1 MKIEKAIQLLVNEAI
16 AHKET
21 NKSGVFEMESF
32 VDSLK
37 KKYDTT
43 PNKKGLLTHDGRTI
57 DQQIITHLGRLGRYA
72 HLYLKSALL
81 QTNFTTDMDFA
92 FTAILH
98 QYGPMGKTD
107 LIKKMVYEK
116 SSGME
121 IIKRLIKNGVF
132 EQTAN
137 PKDKRSKLVNVT
149 EKGAREVVAA
159 YQVADIAPKVV
170 SLPLSDSE
178 KDTLLRLLLKMDDF
192 HNVHF
197 LSGEDDPHK
206 ILTDKG

>member
-1 MKIEKAIQLLVNEAI
+1 MQIEKAIQLLVDEAVKY
-16 AHKET
+16 HTVNDKGEFDL
-21 NKSGVFEMESF
+21 KSFLGN
-32 VDSLK
+32 LQ

-43 PNKKGLLTHDGRTI
+43 LNKEGLLTHEGHTT

-72 HLYLKSALL
+72 HVYLKNALEK
-81 QTNFTTDMDFA
+81 TMFTTDMDFA

-98 QYGPMGKTD
+98 QYGPLGKTD
-107 LIKKMVYEK
+107 LIKMMVYEK

-121 IIKRLIKNGVF
+121 IIKRLIKNGIF

-170 SLPLSDSE
+170 SLPLSDTE
-178 KDTLLRLLLKMDDF
+178 KDTLLQLLLKMDDF
-192 HNVHF
+192 HNAHF
-197 LSGEDDPHK
+197 LKGEDDPYK
-206 ILTDKG
+206 ILASTE